1 MREKKIEPLKMMR
14 MLGEGKS
21 QVEVAREFG
30 CQPAAV
36 GQMAK
41 RLEDKAAEVNPYL
54 AKSELSGGTLDAMD
68 QIQRMNAII
77 LEELNRCRK
86 FIDKEDAAIT
96 ELDKLEK
103 LAKLHPR
110 DTKLAKELTK
120 KNGITYSD
128 ILKLQNNVIAV
139 AGEVRQQIT
148 LQLKIAEALYSVAMV
163 AEFQEEVIQ
172 VLKDADVKYG
182 SEISVEVIKRLK
194 DRRAMRGLL
203 KARR

>member
-1 MREKKIEPLKMMR
+1 MAEFKIEPLKMMR
-14 MLGEGKS
+14 LLGEGKS
-21 QVEVAREFG
+21 QADVAREFG
-30 CQPAAV
+30 CTSAAI
-36 GQMAK
+36 GQMTK
-41 RLEDKAAEVNPYL
+41 RLEDKAAEVNPFI

-68 QIQRMNAII
+68 QIRKMNDVI
-77 LEELNRCRK
+77 LGELDRCRK
-86 FIDKEDAAIT
+86 FIDKEDRVIT
-96 ELDKLEK
+96 DLDKLEK
-103 LAKLHPR
+103 LTVLHPR
-110 DTKLAKELTK
+110 DTKLAKELAK
-120 KNGITYSD
+120 KSGLTYGD

-139 AGEVRQQIT
+139 AGEVRKQIE